1 MRLPM
6 NSSLATLKPSG
17 IRRINAL
24 AAKHPGCIALALG
37 EPDFDTPD
45 PIKEEVARALERNET
60 HYPPNNG
67 KLAVRQAIS
76 GYMGDAGLSY
86 TADEVVLTDGA
97 TEALHVTLMAMLN
110 PGDEV
115 IIPTPAFGLYESI
128 VVANHARAVFL
139 DTEPNRF
146 QIDEA
151 ELRAC
156 VTPTTKAIVI
166 CSPGNPTGCV
176 LDAGSLDAVARVAS
190 ETGIYV
196 VCDDVYNRL
205 VYTDEFERF
214 AQRHPEL
221 REQTVVVE
229 SFSKPWAMTGWR
241 LGWLAAAAPVEAEIA
256 KAHQYMVS
264 SAVSFEMDAAVKAL
278 AVDPAPM
285 LDVYRNRRKI
295 VIDALAEMGLDVVE
309 PAGAFYAFP
318 SIKKFGMTAEEF
330 CIRAI
335 EEAGVAL
342 VPGDCFACEGHVRL
356 SYCVA
361 TKDLKEGLNRLATFV
376 KTLQQ

>member
-37 EPDFDTPD
+37 EPDFNTPD
-45 PIKEEVARALERNET
+45 PIKDEVGRALERNDT

-176 LDAGSLDAVARVAS
+176 LDAGSLDAVARVVA

>member
-205 VYTDEFERF
+205 VYTGGFERF